1 MSLNNSLAV
10 FLMNPAVRGVLV
22 TYEPDV
28 MSGNTVARRADRVF
42 YKTFDASIKPG
53 DFVVVPTDS
62 RWNLTV
68 CKVEEV
74 DVEADFDNMKSVE
87 WIVGKVDR
95 ADYEDLKAQ
104 EASAIETIKAAE
116 KTRKK
121 KELAEKLL
129 EHVEENKRAAL
140 MIAPSK
146 PAAAPAPGDD
156 D

>member
-1 MSLNNSLAV
+1 MLNNSLAV
-10 FLMNPAVRGVLV
+10 FLMNPNVIGVLV
-22 TYEPDV
+22 SYEPDV
-28 MSGNTVARRADRVF
+28 KNGDQVLKRADRVF
-42 YKTFDASIKPG
+42 YKTFDTSLKPG

-74 DVEADFDNMKSVE
+74 NVEADFDSMKPVE
-87 WIVGKVDR
+87 WIVGKINR

-104 EASAIETIKAAE
+104 EARAIETIKAAE

-129 EHVEENKRAAL
+129 EHVEESKRDML
-140 MIAPSK
+140 LIAPTK
-146 PAAAPAPGDD
+146 PAAPAAGDD